1 MRRDNSRRKY
11 VLPVL
16 GFAKLRQPKHMA
28 TQSNPLIDDG
38 LVDFLLYSVLDA
50 ESLCELEAYRHH
62 SKETFDLYIDSVRR
76 FSRQDLLPTYRP
88 MDEEPPV
95 FRDGRIHT
103 HPALPAL
110 YEQMIDLGVLT
121 ATRPESVGGQQMPML
136 INTMASA
143 YLMAAN
149 LSAYG
154 YIGLTLGAGHLI
166 EAFGS
171 DDVKERFLARM
182 YEGEW
187 TGTMA
192 LTEPQAGSSLGDIST
207 TATPTDDGHYL
218 IKGSK
223 IFISGA
229 DHGIAENVVNLT
241 LARIKGAPEGTK
253 GISLFAI
260 PRLRE
265 EVGRL
270 VSNDVTVAGM
280 IHKIGWRGIPSL
292 ALEFG
297 DEGDCRGWL
306 VGEPNQGLRCMF
318 QMMNEARIMVG
329 VNGFATASAA
339 YHEARIYALDRRQGR
354 TPGRRDGEQVPIVEH
369 ADVRRML
376 LRQKAIV
383 EGSLA
388 LLGTVSRYADVAA
401 QGASAE
407 DRERADLLLNLLTPV
422 AKTFPAE
429 RGFESN
435 VLSVQ
440 IHGGYGYTSEYL
452 PEAYMRDQKLNTI
465 HEGTNG
471 IQSMDLLGRQVMS
484 KGGAPL
490 RALAEEIG
498 RTIGRAREAGCDA
511 ELCSALEEA
520 VARVGA
526 ITMELGQRGM
536 AGDADGM
543 LGHSW
548 DYLDMFATLVIG
560 WQWLNMAATA
570 RTAPVSEARKRGTD
584 AAAQYWI
591 RTEVPRIPLLAEL
604 CRSNEDSYI
613 RAEQDWF

>member
-1 MRRDNSRRKY
+1 
-11 VLPVL
+11 
-16 GFAKLRQPKHMA
+16 MA
-28 TQSNPLIDDG
+28 AQRNPLIDDG

-50 ESLCELEAYRHH
+50 ESLCELEPYAQH

-76 FSRQDLLPTYRP
+76 FSRQDLLPTYKP

-103 HPALPAL
+103 HGALPAL
-110 YEQMIDLGVLT
+110 YEAMIELGVLA

-136 INTMASA
+136 VHTLASA

-154 YIGLTLGAGHLI
+154 FIGLTHGAAHLI

-171 DDVKERFLARM
+171 DELKDRFMTRM
-182 YEGEW
+182 YDGEW

-192 LTEPQAGSSLGDIST
+192 LTEPHAGSSLGDITT
-207 TATPTDDGHYL
+207 TAKPTEDGYYL

-229 DHGIAENVVNLT
+229 DHQITDNVVNLA
-241 LARIKGAPEGTK
+241 LARIEGAPEGTK

-265 EVGRL
+265 ENGEL
-270 VSNDVTVAGM
+270 VSNDVTIAGL
-280 IHKIGWRGIPSL
+280 IHKIGWRGLPSL
-292 ALEFG
+292 AIEFG

-306 VGEPNQGLRCMF
+306 VGEPNQGLRYMF

-329 VNGFATASAA
+329 VNAAATASAA
-339 YHEARIYALDRRQGR
+339 YHESLAYALDRKQGR
-354 TPGRRDGEQVPIVEH
+354 ELGTRGGDMVPIVRH

-388 LLGTVSRYADVAA
+388 LLATVSRYADVAEH
-401 QGASAE
+401 GASRE
-407 DRERADLLLNLLTPV
+407 TRERAGDLLDLLTPV

-429 RGFESN
+429 KGFEAN
-435 VLSVQ
+435 ALAIQ

-452 PEAYMRDQKLNTI
+452 PEAYMRDQKLNSL
-465 HEGTNG
+465 HEGTSG
-471 IQSMDLLGRQVMS
+471 IQSMDLLGRKVMA
-484 KGGAPL
+484 KGGASL
-490 RALAEEIG
+490 RTLAEEISA
-498 RTIGRAREAGCDA
+498 TISRAREVGIEP
-511 ELCSALEEA
+511 ELCDALEEA
-520 VARVGA
+520 LGTVGA
-526 ITMELGQRGM
+526 VTMELGQRGM
-536 AGDADGM
+536 AGDANGM

-548 DYLDMFATLVIG
+548 DYLDMFCTLVIA
-560 WQWLNMAATA
+560 WQWLNMAAAAQTGPITKE
-570 RTAPVSEARKRGTD
+570 RREATRAGT
-584 AAAQYWI
+584 QYWI
-591 RTEVPRIPLLAEL
+591 RTEVPRIAVLAAL
-604 CRSNEDSYI
+604 CRSNEGSYI
-613 RAEQDWF
+613 DAKPEWF

>member
-1 MRRDNSRRKY
+1 
-11 VLPVL
+11 
-16 GFAKLRQPKHMA
+16 MA
-28 TQSNPLIDDG
+28 TQSNPLIDDS

-50 ESLCELEAYRHH
+50 ESLCELEAYQQH
-62 SKETFDLYIDSVRR
+62 SKETFDMFIDSVRR
-76 FSRQDLLPTYRP
+76 FARQDLLPTYKP

-103 HPALPAL
+103 HPSLPAL
-110 YEQMIDLGVLT
+110 YEAMIDLGVLT
-121 ATRPESVGGQQMPML
+121 ATRPESVGGQQIPML
-136 INTMASA
+136 VYTMASA

-149 LSAYG
+149 LGAYG
-154 YIGLTLGAGHLI
+154 FVGLTHGAAHLI

-171 DDVKERFLARM
+171 DEVKERFMTKM
-182 YEGEW
+182 YDGEW

-192 LTEPQAGSSLGDIST
+192 LTEPHAGSSLGDITT
-207 TATPTDDGHYL
+207 TATPTEDGHYL

-229 DHGIAENVVNLT
+229 DHQVTDNVVNLA
-241 LARIKGAPEGTK
+241 LGRIAGAPAGTK

-265 EVGRL
+265 EGGEL
-270 VSNDVTVAGM
+270 VPNDVTVAGL
-280 IHKIGWRGIPSL
+280 IHKIGWKGLPSL

-306 VGEPNQGLRCMF
+306 VGEPNQGLRYMF

-329 VNGFATASAA
+329 VNGTATASVA
-339 YHEARIYALDRRQGR
+339 YHESLAYARDRKQGR
-354 TPGRRDGEQVPIVEH
+354 KLGSRGGEMVSIIEH

-376 LRQKAIV
+376 LRQKAII

-388 LLGTVSRYADVAA
+388 LLGTVSRYSDIAA
-401 QGASAE
+401 HGATDEA
-407 DRERADLLLNLLTPV
+407 RERADLLLNLLTPI

-429 RGFESN
+429 KGFESN
-435 VLSVQ
+435 VLAVQ
-440 IHGGYGYTSEYL
+440 ILGGYGYTSEYL
-452 PEAYMRDQKLNTI
+452 PEAYLRDQKLNTL

-471 IQSMDLLGRQVMS
+471 IQSMDLLGRKVMS

-498 RTIGRAREAGCDA
+498 STIARARKAGCDDT
-511 ELCSALEEA
+511 LCTALENA
-520 VARVGA
+520 VGTVGA
-526 ITMELGQRGM
+526 ITIELGQRGM
-536 AGDADGM
+536 SGDADAM

-560 WQWLNMAATA
+560 WQWLNMAAVA
-570 RTAPVSEARKRGTD
+570 KSAPLSDERKHAID

-591 RTEVPRIPLLAEL
+591 RTEVPRVELLASL
-604 CRSNEDSYI
+604 CREHEDSYI
-613 RAEQDWF
+613 KAEPDWF

>member
-1 MRRDNSRRKY
+1 
-11 VLPVL
+11 
-16 GFAKLRQPKHMA
+16 MA
-28 TQSNPLIDDG
+28 TQSNPLIDDS

-50 ESLCELEAYRHH
+50 ESLCELEAYEQH
-62 SKETFDLYIDSVRR
+62 SKETFDMFIDSVRR
-76 FSRQDLLPTYRP
+76 FARQDLLPTYKP

-103 HPALPAL
+103 HPSLPAL
-110 YEQMIDLGVLT
+110 YEAMIDLGVLT
-121 ATRPESVGGQQMPML
+121 ATRPESVGGQQIPML
-136 INTMASA
+136 VYTMASA

-149 LSAYG
+149 LGAYG
-154 YIGLTLGAGHLI
+154 FVGLTHGAAHLI

-171 DDVKERFLARM
+171 DEVKERFMTKM
-182 YEGEW
+182 YDGEW

-192 LTEPQAGSSLGDIST
+192 LTEPHAGSSLGDITT
-207 TATPTDDGHYL
+207 TATPTEDGHYL

-229 DHGIAENVVNLT
+229 DHQVTDNVVNLA
-241 LARIKGAPEGTK
+241 LGRIAGAPAGTK

-265 EVGRL
+265 EGGEL
-270 VSNDVTVAGM
+270 VPNDVTVAGL
-280 IHKIGWRGIPSL
+280 IHKIGWKGLPSL

-306 VGEPNQGLRCMF
+306 VGEPNQGLRYMF

-329 VNGFATASAA
+329 VNGTATASVA
-339 YHEARIYALDRRQGR
+339 YHESLAYARDRKQGR
-354 TPGRRDGEQVPIVEH
+354 KLGSRGGEMVSIIEH

-376 LRQKAIV
+376 LRQKAII

-388 LLGTVSRYADVAA
+388 LLGTVSRYSDIAA
-401 QGASAE
+401 HGATDEA
-407 DRERADLLLNLLTPV
+407 RERADLLLNLLTPI

-429 RGFESN
+429 KGFESN
-435 VLSVQ
+435 VLAVQ
-440 IHGGYGYTSEYL
+440 ILGGYGYTSEYL
-452 PEAYMRDQKLNTI
+452 PEAYLRDQKLNTL

-471 IQSMDLLGRQVMS
+471 IQSMDLLGRKVMS

-498 RTIGRAREAGCDA
+498 STIARARKAGCDDT
-511 ELCSALEEA
+511 LCTALENA
-520 VARVGA
+520 VGTVGA
-526 ITMELGQRGM
+526 ITIELGQRGM
-536 AGDADGM
+536 SGDADAM

-560 WQWLNMAATA
+560 WQWLNMAAVA
-570 RTAPVSEARKRGTD
+570 KSAPLSDERKHAID

-591 RTEVPRIPLLAEL
+591 RTEVPRVELLASL
-604 CRSNEDSYI
+604 CREHEDSYI
-613 RAEQDWF
+613 KAEPDWF

>member
-1 MRRDNSRRKY
+1 MQRNNSRGNCP
-11 VLPVL
+11 VAVL
-16 GFAKLRQPKHMA
+16 GFSGPKQAKSMA
-28 TQSNPLIDDG
+28 AQGNPLIDDG
-38 LVDFLLYSVLDA
+38 LVDFILYSVLDA
-50 ESLCELEAYRHH
+50 ESLCELEVYRQH

-76 FSRQDLLPTYRP
+76 FSRRDLLPTYKP

-103 HPALPAL
+103 HPALPGL

-136 INTMASA
+136 IHTMASA

-171 DDVKERFLARM
+171 DELKERFMTKM
-182 YEGEW
+182 YAGDW

-192 LTEPQAGSSLGDIST
+192 LTEPQAGSSLADIST
-207 TATPTDDGHYL
+207 TAKPTDDGHYL

-229 DHGIAENVVNLT
+229 DHQIGENVVNLA
-241 LARIKGAPEGTK
+241 LARIEGAPEGTK

-260 PRLRE
+260 PRLRQE
-265 EVGRL
+265 GGEL
-270 VSNDVTVAGM
+270 VSNDVTIAGM
-280 IHKIGWRGIPSL
+280 IHKIGWRGLPSL

-297 DEGDCRGWL
+297 DEGDCHGWL
-306 VGEPNQGLRCMF
+306 VGEPNRGLRCMF

-329 VNGFATASAA
+329 VNGFATASVA
-339 YHEARIYALDRRQGR
+339 YHESRLYALDRKQGR
-354 TPGRRDGEQVPIVEH
+354 AFGQRGGEQACIIEH

-388 LLGTVSRYADVAA
+388 LLGAVSLYADLAA
-401 QGASAE
+401 HGASE
-407 DRERADLLLNLLTPV
+407 EERDRADLLLNLLTPV

-429 RGFESN
+429 RGFEAN
-435 VLSVQ
+435 VLAIQ

-452 PEAYMRDQKLNTI
+452 PEAYMRDQKLNTL

-471 IQSMDLLGRQVMS
+471 IQSMDLLGRKVMT

-498 RTIGRAREAGCDA
+498 RSIARAREAQCDS
-511 ELCSALEEA
+511 ELCVALEEA
-520 VARVGA
+520 VATVGA
-526 ITMELGQRGM
+526 VTIELAQRGM

-560 WQWLNMAATA
+560 WQWLNMAAAAKTA
-570 RTAPVSEARKRGTD
+570 SISEARRRATD
-584 AAAQYWI
+584 AATQYWI
-591 RTEVPRIPLLAEL
+591 RTEIPRIALLANL
-604 CRSNEDSYI
+604 CRTNEDSYI
-613 RAEQDWF
+613 RAEADWF

>member
-1 MRRDNSRRKY
+1 
-11 VLPVL
+11 
-16 GFAKLRQPKHMA
+16 MA
-28 TQSNPLIDDG
+28 IESNPLIDDG

-50 ESLCELEAYRHH
+50 ESLCKLDAYAQH
-62 SKETFDLYIDSVRR
+62 SKETFDLYIDSIRR
-76 FSRQDLLPTYRP
+76 FARQDLLPSYKP
-88 MDEEPPV
+88 MDQEPPQ

-103 HPALPAL
+103 HPALPKL
-110 YEQMIDLGVLT
+110 YEQMVELGTLT

-136 INTMASA
+136 VHTMASA

-154 YIGLTLGAGHLI
+154 FIGLTVGAGHLI

-171 DDVKERFLARM
+171 DELKERFMTRL
-182 YEGEW
+182 YSGEW

-192 LTEPQAGSSLGDIST
+192 LTEPQAGSSLGDIT
-207 TATPTDDGHYL
+207 TSATPTDDGYYL

-229 DHGIAENVVNLT
+229 DHGITENIVNLT
-241 LARIKGAPEGTK
+241 LARIDGAPEGTK

-260 PRLRE
+260 PKRRE
-265 EVGRL
+265 ENGSL

-280 IHKIGWRGIPSL
+280 IHKIGWRGLPSL

-306 VGEPNQGLRCMF
+306 VGEPNQGLRFMF

-329 VNGFATASAA
+329 VNGFATASVA
-339 YHEARIYALDRRQGR
+339 YHESRLYALDRKQGR
-354 TPGRRDGEQVPIVEH
+354 TFGQRGGEPVSIIQH

-376 LRQKAIV
+376 LRQKAFV

-388 LLGTVSRYADVAA
+388 LLATVSCYSDVAEH
-401 QGASAE
+401 GGSTE
-407 DRERADLLLNLLTPV
+407 ERERAQLLLDLLTPV

-429 RGFESN
+429 WGFQAN
-435 VLSVQ
+435 ALAIQVL
-440 IHGGYGYTSEYL
+440 GGYGYTSEYL
-452 PEAYMRDQKLNTI
+452 PESYMRDQKLNTL

-471 IQSMDLLGRQVMS
+471 IQSMDLLGRKVMA

-498 RTIGRAREAGCDA
+498 STIARAREAGCDSD
-511 ELCSALEEA
+511 LCSALEEA
-520 VARVGA
+520 IAIVGSA
-526 ITMELGQRGM
+526 TMELAQRGM
-536 AGDADGM
+536 AGDAEGM

-560 WQWLNMAATA
+560 WQWLNMAAVSLS
-570 RTAPVSEARKRGTD
+570 APISEARKSATD
-584 AAAQYWI
+584 AASKYWI
-591 RTEVPRIPLLAEL
+591 RTEVARIPQLAAL
-604 CRSNEDSYI
+604 CRSNEDSYL
-613 RAEQDWF
+613 RAEPGWF

>member
-1 MRRDNSRRKY
+1 
-11 VLPVL
+11 
-16 GFAKLRQPKHMA
+16 MA

-50 ESLCELEAYRHH
+50 ESLCELEGYRQH

-76 FSRQDLLPTYRP
+76 FARQDLLPTYKP

-103 HPALPAL
+103 HPTLPAL
-110 YEQMIDLGVLT
+110 FEQMIDLGVLT

-136 INTMASA
+136 VHTMASA

-154 YIGLTLGAGHLI
+154 YIGLTVGAAHLI
-166 EAFGS
+166 EAFGT
-171 DDVKERFLARM
+171 DELKERFMTRM

-192 LTEPQAGSSLGDIST
+192 LTEPQAGSSLGDITT
-207 TATPTDDGHYL
+207 TATPTDNGHYL

-229 DHGIAENVVNLT
+229 DHGITENVVNLA
-241 LARIKGAPEGTK
+241 LARIDGAPDGTK

-265 EVGRL
+265 EDGRL
-270 VSNDVTVAGM
+270 VSNDVTIAGM
-280 IHKIGWRGIPSL
+280 IHKIGWKGLPSL

-318 QMMNEARIMVG
+318 QMMNEARIMIG
-329 VNGFATASAA
+329 VNGFATASVA
-339 YHEARIYALDRRQGR
+339 YHESRLYAIDRKQGR
-354 TPGRRDGEQVPIVEH
+354 QLGARGGEQVSIIEH

-388 LLGTVSRYADVAA
+388 LLATASRYADIAA
-401 QGASAE
+401 HGNSDE
-407 DRERADLLLNLLTPV
+407 ERERAQLLLDLLTPV

-435 VLSVQ
+435 TLAIQ

-452 PEAYMRDQKLNTI
+452 PEAYMRDQKLNTL
-465 HEGTNG
+465 HEGTNA
-471 IQSMDLLGRQVMS
+471 IQSMDLLGRKVMA

-498 RTIGRAREAGCDA
+498 NTIGRAREAGCDQ
-511 ELCSALEEA
+511 ELCTALEEA
-520 VARVGA
+520 VATVGA
-526 ITMELGQRGM
+526 TTMELGQRGM
-536 AGDADGM
+536 SGDVDGM

-560 WQWLNMAATA
+560 WQWLNMAAA
-570 RTAPVSEARKRGTD
+570 AQSAPISEERKRASEAAT
-584 AAAQYWI
+584 QYWI
-591 RTEVPRIPLLAEL
+591 RTEIPRIPALAHL
-604 CRSNEDSYI
+604 CRTNEDSYI
-613 RAEQDWF
+613 KAQPEWF

>member
-1 MRRDNSRRKY
+1 
-11 VLPVL
+11 
-16 GFAKLRQPKHMA
+16 MA
-28 TQSNPLIDDG
+28 TQSNPLIDDS

-50 ESLCELEAYRHH
+50 EALCELEAYEQH

-76 FSRQDLLPTYRP
+76 FARQDLLPTYKP
-88 MDEEPPV
+88 MDEEPPE
-95 FRDGRIHT
+95 FRDGRIQT
-103 HPALPAL
+103 HPALPEL
-110 YEQMIDLGVLT
+110 YAAMVELGVLS
-121 ATRPESVGGQQMPML
+121 ATRPESVGGQELPTLVQV
-136 INTMASA
+136 MATA

-149 LSAYG
+149 LNAYG
-154 YIGLTLGAGHLI
+154 YVGLTNGAAHLI

-171 DDVKERFLARM
+171 DELKERFMDRM
-182 YEGEW
+182 YSGEW

-192 LTEPQAGSSLGDIST
+192 LTEPHAGSSLGDIRS
-207 TATPTDDGHYL
+207 TATPTEEGHFL

-229 DHGIAENVVNLT
+229 DHGITENVVNLA
-241 LARIKGAPEGTK
+241 LARIEGAPDGTK

-260 PRLRE
+260 PRLRQE
-265 EVGRL
+265 NGTL

-280 IHKIGWRGIPSL
+280 IHKIGWKGLPSL

-297 DEGDCRGWL
+297 DEGDCHGWL
-306 VGEPNQGLRCMF
+306 VGEPHQGLRYMF

-339 YHEARIYALDRRQGR
+339 YHASRLYALDRKQGR
-354 TPGRRDGEQVPIVEH
+354 KAGQRGGEQVSIIEH

-376 LRQKAIV
+376 LRQKAII

-388 LLGTVSRYADVAA
+388 LLGTASRYADLAA
-401 QGASAE
+401 HGATEAQ
-407 DRERADLLLNLLTPV
+407 RERADMLLNLLTPI

-429 RGFESN
+429 RGFEAN
-435 VLSVQ
+435 ALSIQ

-452 PEAYMRDQKLNTI
+452 PEAYMRDQKLNTL

-471 IQSMDLLGRQVMS
+471 IQSMDLLGRKVMS

-490 RALAEEIG
+490 RALADEIAS
-498 RTIGRAREAGCDA
+498 TIARAREAGCEADLCD
-511 ELCSALEEA
+511 ELERA
-520 VARVGA
+520 VETVGA

-560 WQWLNMAATA
+560 WQWLNMAAVA
-570 RTAPVSEARKRGTD
+570 QTAPISVERKRATE
-584 AAAQYWI
+584 AATRYWI
-591 RTEVPRIPLLAEL
+591 RTELPRVALLANL
-604 CRSNEDSYI
+604 CREDEDSYI
-613 RAEQDWF
+613 KAEASWF

>member
-1 MRRDNSRRKY
+1 
-11 VLPVL
+11 
-16 GFAKLRQPKHMA
+16 MA
-28 TQSNPLIDDG
+28 VQSNPLIDDG

-50 ESLCELEAYRHH
+50 ESLCKLEAYQQH
-62 SKETFDLYIDSVRR
+62 SKETFDLYIDSLRR
-76 FSRQDLLPTYRP
+76 FARQDLFPTYKP

-103 HPALPAL
+103 HPALPRL
-110 YEQMIDLGVLT
+110 FEQMIDLGALT

-136 INTMASA
+136 VHTMASA

-154 YIGLTLGAGHLI
+154 YIGLTAGAAHLI
-166 EAFGS
+166 EAFGT
-171 DDVKERFLARM
+171 DELKERFMTKM

-192 LTEPQAGSSLGDIST
+192 LTEPQAGSSLGDITT
-207 TATPTDDGHYL
+207 TATPTDDAYYL

-229 DHGIAENVVNLT
+229 DHGITDNVVNLA
-241 LARIKGAPEGTK
+241 LARIDGAPDGTK

-265 EVGRL
+265 EDGGL
-270 VSNDVTVAGM
+270 APNDVTVAGM
-280 IHKIGWRGIPSL
+280 IRKIGWKGLPSL

-318 QMMNEARIMVG
+318 QMMNEARIMIG
-329 VNGFATASAA
+329 VNGFATASVA
-339 YHEARIYALDRRQGR
+339 YHESRLYALDRKQGR
-354 TPGRRDGEQVPIVEH
+354 QLGARGGEQVSIIEH

-388 LLGTVSRYADVAA
+388 LLATVSRYADIAA
-401 QGASAE
+401 HGGSDE
-407 DRERADLLLNLLTPV
+407 ERERAQLLLDLLTPI

-435 VLSVQ
+435 TLAIQ

-452 PEAYMRDQKLNTI
+452 PEAYMRDQKLNTL
-465 HEGTNG
+465 HEGTNA
-471 IQSMDLLGRQVMS
+471 IQSMDLLGRKVMA

-498 RTIGRAREAGCDA
+498 ATISRAREAGCDP
-511 ELCSALEEA
+511 ELCAALEEG
-520 VARVGA
+520 VNTVGA
-526 ITMELGQRGM
+526 ITIELGQRGM
-536 AGDADGM
+536 SGDADGM

-560 WQWLNMAATA
+560 WQWLNMAAVA
-570 RTAPVSEARKRGTD
+570 RTAPISEDRKRATD
-584 AAAQYWI
+584 AATQYWI
-591 RTEVPRIPLLAEL
+591 RTEIPRIPHLANL
-604 CRSNEDSYI
+604 CRTNEDSYI
-613 RAEQDWF
+613 EAEPEWF

>member
-1 MRRDNSRRKY
+1 M
-11 VLPVL
+11 L
-16 GFAKLRQPKHMA
+16 GFAAHEKSMA
-28 TQSNPLIDDG
+28 VRSNPLIDDG

-50 ESLCELEAYRHH
+50 ESLCSLEAYEQH

-76 FSRQDLLPTYRP
+76 FARQDLLPTYKP
-88 MDEEPPV
+88 MDEDPPV

-103 HPALPAL
+103 HAALPAL
-110 YEQMIDLGVLT
+110 FEQMVDLGVLT
-121 ATRPESVGGQQMPML
+121 ATRPESAGGQQMPML
-136 INTMASA
+136 VHTLATA

-154 YIGLTLGAGHLI
+154 FIGLTHGAAHLI

-171 DDVKERFLARM
+171 QDVKTRFMERM
-182 YEGEW
+182 YSGEW

-192 LTEPQAGSSLGDIST
+192 LTEPHAGSSLADITT
-207 TATPTDDGHYL
+207 TAKPTGHDHYL

-229 DHGIAENVVNLT
+229 DHGITNNVVNLT
-241 LARIKGAPEGTK
+241 LARIEGAPEGTK
-253 GISLFAI
+253 GISLFAV
-260 PRLRE
+260 PKMRE
-265 EVGRL
+265 DNGAL
-270 VSNDVTVAGM
+270 VSNDVNVAGL
-280 IHKIGWRGIPSL
+280 IHKIGWRGLPSL
-292 ALEFG
+292 ALELG

-306 VGEPNQGLRCMF
+306 VGQPNQGLRYMF

-329 VNGFATASAA
+329 VNAAATASVA
-339 YHEARIYALDRRQGR
+339 YHESRLYALERKQGR
-354 TPGRRDGEQVPIVEH
+354 RLGARGGEPVPIVEH

-388 LLGTVSRYADVAA
+388 LLGTVARYADVAEH
-401 QGASAE
+401 GSTE
-407 DRERADLLLNLLTPV
+407 KDRERAQLLLDLLTPV

-435 VLSVQ
+435 VLAIQ

-452 PEAYMRDQKLNTI
+452 PEAFMRDQKLNSL
-465 HEGTNG
+465 HEGTSG
-471 IQSMDLLGRQVMS
+471 IQSMDLLGRKVMS

-498 RTIGRAREAGCDA
+498 STIARARAAGFDSD
-511 ELCSALEEA
+511 LCGALEDA
-520 VARVGA
+520 VATVGST
-526 ITMELGQRGM
+526 TMELGQRGM
-536 AGDADGM
+536 SGDANDM

-560 WQWLNMAATA
+560 WQWLSMAAA
-570 RTAPVSEARKRGTD
+570 AGTAPLSEQRRNGIE
-584 AAAQYWI
+584 AATSYWI
-591 RTEVPRIPLLAEL
+591 RTELPRIRILADL
-604 CRSNEDSYI
+604 CRSNERSYI
-613 RAEQDWF
+613 DAQPEWF

>member
-1 MRRDNSRRKY
+1 
-11 VLPVL
+11 
-16 GFAKLRQPKHMA
+16 MA

-50 ESLCELEAYRHH
+50 ESLCELEAYQQH
-62 SKETFDLYIDSVRR
+62 SKETFDLYIDSLRR
-76 FSRQDLLPTYRP
+76 FARQDLFPTYRP
-88 MDEEPPV
+88 MDEAPPV

-103 HPALPAL
+103 HPALPRL
-110 YEQMIDLGVLT
+110 FEQMVELGVLT
-121 ATRPESVGGQQMPML
+121 ASRPESVGGQQMPML
-136 INTMASA
+136 VNTLASA

-149 LSAYG
+149 LGAYG
-154 YIGLTLGAGHLI
+154 FIGLTRGAAHLI
-166 EAFGS
+166 EAFGT
-171 DDVKERFLARM
+171 DEVKERFMTRM

-192 LTEPQAGSSLGDIST
+192 LTEPQAGSSLGEIATS
-207 TATPTDDGHYL
+207 ATPTDDGHYL

-229 DHGIAENVVNLT
+229 DHGITENIVNLT
-241 LARIKGAPEGTK
+241 LARIDGAPGGTK
-253 GISLFAI
+253 GISLFAV

-265 EVGRL
+265 QGGSL

-280 IHKIGWRGIPSL
+280 IHKIGWKGIPSL

-297 DEGDCRGWL
+297 DEGDCHGWL
-306 VGEPNQGLRCMF
+306 VGEPNQGLRYMF

-329 VNGFATASAA
+329 VNATATASVA
-339 YHEARIYALDRRQGR
+339 YHESLAYALERKQGR
-354 TPGRRDGEQVPIVEH
+354 KLGTQGGDQVSIIEH

-388 LLGTVSRYADVAA
+388 LLGTVSRYADISKH
-401 QGASAE
+401 GTSE
-407 DRERADLLLNLLTPV
+407 EERERAELLLNLLTPV

-429 RGFESN
+429 RGFEAN
-435 VLSVQ
+435 TLAVQ

-452 PEAYMRDQKLNTI
+452 PEAYMRDQKLNSL
-465 HEGTNG
+465 HEGTNA
-471 IQSMDLLGRQVMS
+471 IHSMDLLGRKVMS

-498 RTIGRAREAGCDA
+498 STVGRAREAGCDP
-511 ELCSALEEA
+511 ELCTALEEA
-520 VARVGA
+520 VATVGST
-526 ITMELGQRGM
+526 TMELGQRGM
-536 AGDADGM
+536 AGDAEGM

-560 WQWLNMAATA
+560 WQWLNMAAVA
-570 RTAPVSEARKRGTD
+570 RTAPISEERKRATE
-584 AAAQYWI
+584 AATQYWI
-591 RTEVPRIPLLAEL
+591 RTEIPRIPLLANL
-604 CRSNEDSYI
+604 CRTNEDSYI
-613 RAEQDWF
+613 NAKPGWF

>member
-1 MRRDNSRRKY
+1 
-11 VLPVL
+11 
-16 GFAKLRQPKHMA
+16 MA
-28 TQSNPLIDDG
+28 THSNPLIDDS

-50 ESLCELEAYRHH
+50 ASLCELDAYRQH
-62 SKETFDLYIDSVRR
+62 SKETFDLYIDSVRK
-76 FSRQDLLPTYRP
+76 FARQDLLPTYKP
-88 MDEEPPV
+88 MDEEPPE

-103 HPALPAL
+103 HPGLPDL
-110 YEQMIDLGVLT
+110 YETMVDLGVLT

-136 INTMASA
+136 IHTMASA

-154 YIGLTLGAGHLI
+154 YIGLTVGAGHLI

-171 DDVKERFLARM
+171 DELKERFMTKM
-182 YEGEW
+182 YAGEW

-192 LTEPQAGSSLGDIST
+192 LTEPQAGSSLGDIRT
-207 TATPTDDGHYL
+207 TAKPTDDGYYL

-229 DHGIAENVVNLT
+229 DHSITDNVVNLA
-241 LARIKGAPEGTK
+241 LARIEGAPDGSK

-260 PRLRE
+260 PRLRDE
-265 EVGRL
+265 DDRL

-280 IHKIGWRGIPSL
+280 IHKIGWKAIPSL

-339 YHEARIYALDRRQGR
+339 YHESRLYALDRKQGR
-354 TPGRRDGEQVPIVEH
+354 TPGQRGGEQASIIEH
-369 ADVRRML
+369 PDVRRML
-376 LRQKAIV
+376 LRQKAII

-388 LLGTVSRYADVAA
+388 LIGTVARYADVAEH
-401 QGASAE
+401 GATEAE
-407 DRERADLLLNLLTPV
+407 RERADLLLNLLTPI

-429 RGFESN
+429 RGFEAN
-435 VLSVQ
+435 VLAVQ

-452 PEAYMRDQKLNTI
+452 PEAYMRDQKLNTL

-471 IQSMDLLGRQVMS
+471 IQSLDLLGRKVMS

-490 RALAEEIG
+490 RALAEEVG
-498 RTIGRAREAGCDA
+498 STIGRAREAGCDP
-511 ELCSALEEA
+511 ELCAVLEEA
-520 VARVGA
+520 VGTVGA

-536 AGDADGM
+536 AGDTNGM

-560 WQWLNMAATA
+560 WQWLNMAVAAKTATI
-570 RTAPVSEARKRGTD
+570 SEERKRATD
-584 AAAQYWI
+584 AATQYWI
-591 RTEVPRIPLLAEL
+591 RTEIPRISHLANL

-613 RAEQDWF
+613 NAEADWF

>member
-1 MRRDNSRRKY
+1 
-11 VLPVL
+11 
-16 GFAKLRQPKHMA
+16 MA
-28 TQSNPLIDDG
+28 AQGNPLIDDG
-38 LVDFLLYSVLDA
+38 LVDFILYSVLDA
-50 ESLCELEAYRHH
+50 ESLCELEVYRQH

-76 FSRQDLLPTYRP
+76 FSRRDLLPTYKP

-103 HPALPAL
+103 HPALPGL

-136 INTMASA
+136 IHTMASA

-171 DDVKERFLARM
+171 DELKERFMTKM
-182 YEGEW
+182 YAGDW

-192 LTEPQAGSSLGDIST
+192 LTEPQAGSSLADIST
-207 TATPTDDGHYL
+207 TAKPTDDGHYL

-229 DHGIAENVVNLT
+229 DHQIGENVVNLA
-241 LARIKGAPEGTK
+241 LARIEGAPEGTK

-260 PRLRE
+260 PRLRQE
-265 EVGRL
+265 GGEL
-270 VSNDVTVAGM
+270 VSNDVTIAGM
-280 IHKIGWRGIPSL
+280 IHKIGWRGLPSL

-297 DEGDCRGWL
+297 DEGDCHGWL
-306 VGEPNQGLRCMF
+306 VGEPNRGLRCMF

-329 VNGFATASAA
+329 VNGFATASVA
-339 YHEARIYALDRRQGR
+339 YHESRLYALDRKQGR
-354 TPGRRDGEQVPIVEH
+354 AFGQRGGEQACIIEH

-388 LLGTVSRYADVAA
+388 LLGAVSLYADLAA
-401 QGASAE
+401 HGASE
-407 DRERADLLLNLLTPV
+407 EERDRADLLLNLLTPV

-429 RGFESN
+429 RGFEAN
-435 VLSVQ
+435 VLAIQ

-452 PEAYMRDQKLNTI
+452 PEAYMRDQKLNTL

-471 IQSMDLLGRQVMS
+471 IQSMDLLGRKVMT

-498 RTIGRAREAGCDA
+498 RSIARAREAQCDS
-511 ELCSALEEA
+511 ELCAALEEA
-520 VARVGA
+520 VATVGA
-526 ITMELGQRGM
+526 VTIELAQRGM

-548 DYLDMFATLVIG
+548 DYLDMFATLIIG
-560 WQWLNMAATA
+560 WQWLNMAAAAKTA
-570 RTAPVSEARKRGTD
+570 SISEARRRATD

-591 RTEVPRIPLLAEL
+591 RTEIPRIALLANL
-604 CRSNEDSYI
+604 CRTNEDSYI
-613 RAEQDWF
+613 RAEADWF

>member
-1 MRRDNSRRKY
+1 
-11 VLPVL
+11 
-16 GFAKLRQPKHMA
+16 MA
-28 TQSNPLIDDG
+28 TQGNPLLDDG

-50 ESLCELEAYRHH
+50 EALCELEAYRQH
-62 SKETFDLYIDSVRR
+62 SKETFDLYVDAVRR
-76 FSRQDLLPTYRP
+76 FARQDLLPTYKP
-88 MDEEPPV
+88 MDEEPPE

-103 HPALPAL
+103 HPALPEL
-110 YEQMIDLGVLT
+110 YDKMIELGVLT

-136 INTMASA
+136 VHTLASA

-154 YIGLTLGAGHLI
+154 YIGLTVGAGHLI

-171 DDVKERFLARM
+171 DELKERFMTKM

-192 LTEPQAGSSLGDIST
+192 LTEPQAGSSLGDIKTS
-207 TATPTDDGHYL
+207 ATPTDDGHYL

-229 DHGIAENVVNLT
+229 DHQITDNVVNLT
-241 LARIKGAPEGTK
+241 LARIDGAPDGTK

-265 EVGRL
+265 EDGEL
-270 VSNDVTVAGM
+270 VSNDVAIAGM
-280 IHKIGWRGIPSL
+280 IHKIGWKGLPSL
-292 ALEFG
+292 AIEFG

-306 VGEPNQGLRCMF
+306 VGEPNQGLRYMF

-329 VNGFATASAA
+329 VNAASTAAAA
-339 YHEARIYALDRRQGR
+339 YYESLAYAQERRQGR
-354 TPGRRDGEQVPIVEH
+354 ELGTRGGEMVPIIQH

-376 LRQKAIV
+376 LRQKAII

-388 LLGTVSRYADVAA
+388 LLATVSRYADVSEH
-401 QGASAE
+401 GASDE
-407 DRERADLLLNLLTPV
+407 QRERARLLLDLLTPV

-429 RGFESN
+429 RGFEAN
-435 VLSVQ
+435 ALAIQ

-452 PEAYMRDQKLNTI
+452 PEAYMRDQKLNTL

-471 IQSMDLLGRQVMS
+471 IQSMDLLGRKVMAS
-484 KGGAPL
+484 GGASL

-498 RTIGRAREAGCDA
+498 NTIARAREAGCDP
-511 ELCSALEEA
+511 ELCAALEEGVSA
-520 VARVGA
+520 VGA

-536 AGDADGM
+536 SGDADGM

-560 WQWLNMAATA
+560 WQWLNMAAAA
-570 RTAPVSEARKRGTD
+570 RSAPISEARKRATE
-584 AAAQYWI
+584 AATQYWI
-591 RTEVPRIPLLAEL
+591 RTEIPRIPLLANL
-604 CRSNEDSYI
+604 CRTNEDSYI
-613 RAEQDWF
+613 KAEADWF

>member
-1 MRRDNSRRKY
+1 
-11 VLPVL
+11 
-16 GFAKLRQPKHMA
+16 MA

-50 ESLCELEAYRHH
+50 ESLCELEGYQQH
-62 SKETFDLYIDSVRR
+62 SKETFDLYVDSVRR
-76 FSRQDLLPTYRP
+76 FARQDLLPTYKP

-95 FRDGRIHT
+95 FRDGRVHT
-103 HPALPAL
+103 HPTLPRL
-110 YEQMIDLGVLT
+110 FEQMVDLGVLT

-136 INTMASA
+136 VHTMASA

-154 YIGLTLGAGHLI
+154 YVGLTAGAAHLI
-166 EAFGS
+166 ERFGT
-171 DDVKERFLARM
+171 DELKRQLMTKM
-182 YEGEW
+182 YAGEW

-192 LTEPQAGSSLGDIST
+192 LTEPQAGSSLADITTSAAPTGD
-207 TATPTDDGHYL
+207 GYYL

-229 DHGIAENVVNLT
+229 DHGITDNVVNLA
-241 LARIKGAPEGTK
+241 LARIDGAPGGTK

-265 EVGRL
+265 EGGSL
-270 VSNDVTVAGM
+270 LSNDVTVAGL
-280 IHKIGWRGIPSL
+280 IHKIGWKGIPSL
-292 ALEFG
+292 AIEFG

-306 VGEPNQGLRCMF
+306 VGEPNQGLRYMF
-318 QMMNEARIMVG
+318 QMMNEARIMIG
-329 VNGFATASAA
+329 INAASTASVA
-339 YHEARIYALDRRQGR
+339 YHESRAYALDRKQGR
-354 TPGRRDGEQVPIVEH
+354 KLGARDGEPVSIIEH
-369 ADVRRML
+369 MDVRRML

-388 LLGTVSRYADVAA
+388 LLGTAARYGDISAH
-401 QGASAE
+401 GASDE
-407 DRERADLLLNLLTPV
+407 ERERAQLLLDLLTPV

-429 RGFESN
+429 RGFEAN
-435 VLSVQ
+435 ALAIQ

-452 PEAYMRDQKLNTI
+452 PEAYLRDQKLNTL

-471 IQSMDLLGRQVMS
+471 IQSMDLLGRKVMS

-498 RTIGRAREAGCDA
+498 CTIERAREAGCDPA
-511 ELCSALEEA
+511 LCAALEEA
-520 VARVGA
+520 VATVGA
-526 ITMELGQRGM
+526 TTLELGQRGM
-536 AGDADGM
+536 AGDAEGM

-560 WQWLNMAATA
+560 WQWLNMAAVA
-570 RTAPVSEARKRGTD
+570 RTASISEQRKHATQ

-591 RTEVPRIPLLAEL
+591 RTEIPRIQVLANL

-613 RAEQDWF
+613 RAEPDWF